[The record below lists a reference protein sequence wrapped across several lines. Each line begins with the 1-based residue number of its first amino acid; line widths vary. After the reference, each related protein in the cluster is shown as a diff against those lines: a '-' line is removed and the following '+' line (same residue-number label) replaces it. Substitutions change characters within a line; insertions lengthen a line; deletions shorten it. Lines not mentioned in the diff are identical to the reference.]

1 MKNSLPQ
8 KSAYKVLLL
17 LLLISLAPIT
27 GCSLPRLYILSDPL
41 TPEEHLN
48 LGVSYEQKGELDNA
62 LKEYRLASNTL
73 PRAYLYAGNIYF
85 LKKDWEEAQKSY
97 NEAIKRDPQ
106 NADAY
111 NNLAWLYYTKGEKLQ
126 EAEDLAMKA
135 LELNPAKPAV
145 YQDSLEKI
153 REKKREVKNR

>member
-1 MKNSLPQ
+1 MKHSLHQ
-8 KSAYKVLLL
+8 KRAYGVFLVILLT
-17 LLLISLAPIT
+17 SLAPLPC
-27 GCSLPRLYILSDPL
+27 CSLPRLYILTDPL

-62 LKEYRLASNTL
+62 LKEYRLASRKL
-73 PRAYLYAGNIYF
+73 PGAYFYMGNVYF
-85 LKKDWEEAQKSY
+85 LKTDWKEAEKSY

-111 NNLAWLYYTKGEKLQ
+111 NNLAWLFYTKGEKLQ
-126 EAEDLAMKA
+126 EAEDLARKA
-135 LELNPAKPAV
+135 MDLNPAKAAV

-153 REKKREVKNR
+153 REKKGKINSR